1 MITVKQVETRK
12 EQKAFLDFP
21 LDLYAGN
28 PNFVP
33 PLYMDEKKIFRPD
46 YVYSD
51 CCDFVCFLAYKDG
64 AVAGRIMAIVQKA
77 ANEKNGEKRARFCR
91 FDAIDD
97 FEVSK
102 ALFETAEKWAL
113 EKGMDTVCGPLNFSD
128 LEREGLLVE
137 GFDQQ
142 ATFEEN
148 YNAPYYGE
156 HIERLGYEK
165 DVDWV
170 GFRLYGAESPE
181 AMEELEQLSDF
192 IFRRYKLH
200 LGPSKSG
207 SDFLKR
213 YADGIFELIDK
224 SYEGLYGTV
233 RPGRERQDGMLRHHL
248 PRPGRRPRR
257 GPGQAHAGHRP
268 PPPEGPEEARR
279 HRPVPRG
286 RGSRICEPGRLRGLF
301 RRHHED
307 AAGQPEP
314 PLRGHEPQPGG
325 QLRHP
330 EPMEALP
337 QGTAQALPL
346 LCEETRMIKLLVD
359 CFGGDHSP
367 QAPVAGALAALAKNP
382 DLHLILTG
390 DEAILRK
397 ELEGKAYDAARLE
410 IVHAPEVIGCD
421 EKPTDV
427 VRLKRNSSMMKA
439 IILLRDED
447 DIAGM
452 VSTGST
458 GALVTGALVRLG
470 RIKGVIRPAFCPI
483 LPTMDGGIVGICDSG
498 ANVEVTPA
506 HLRQFAIM
514 ASLYMQEVYGIKN
527 PRTALLNVG
536 KEAEKG
542 DDIRK
547 ETYALL
553 QDTDCVNFVGNME
566 SRDLLSGSYDV
577 VVADGFSGNVLVKTT
592 EGTALELLKKLKKDI
607 YSRTLYK
614 LGALLMKRMFLEEK
628 EFMNYQNY
636 GGSVLLGTSKV
647 VVKGHGSSKAVA
659 VEKCIEQAYRMEVSH
674 LSGKIEEA
682 VARYEHYED

>member
-1 MITVKQVETRK
+1 
-12 EQKAFLDFP
+12 
-21 LDLYAGN
+21 
-28 PNFVP
+28 
-33 PLYMDEKKIFRPD
+33 
-46 YVYSD
+46 
-51 CCDFVCFLAYKDG
+51 
-64 AVAGRIMAIVQKA
+64 
-77 ANEKNGEKRARFCR
+77 
-91 FDAIDD
+91 
-97 FEVSK
+97 
-102 ALFETAEKWAL
+102 
-113 EKGMDTVCGPLNFSD
+113 
-128 LEREGLLVE
+128 
-137 GFDQQ
+137 
-142 ATFEEN
+142 
-148 YNAPYYGE
+148 
-156 HIERLGYEK
+156 
-165 DVDWV
+165 
-170 GFRLYGAESPE
+170 
-181 AMEELEQLSDF
+181 
-192 IFRRYKLH
+192 
-200 LGPSKSG
+200 
-207 SDFLKR
+207 
-213 YADGIFELIDK
+213 
-224 SYEGLYGTV
+224 
-233 RPGRERQDGMLRHHL
+233 
-248 PRPGRRPRR
+248 
-257 GPGQAHAGHRP
+257 
-268 PPPEGPEEARR
+268 
-279 HRPVPRG
+279 
-286 RGSRICEPGRLRGLF
+286 
-301 RRHHED
+301 
-307 AAGQPEP
+307 
-314 PLRGHEPQPGG
+314 
-325 QLRHP
+325 
-330 EPMEALP
+330 
-337 QGTAQALPL
+337 
-346 LCEETRMIKLLVD
+346 MIKLLID

-367 QAPVAGALAALAKNP
+367 QAPVEGALAALAKNP

-390 DEAILRK
+390 DEAVLRK
-397 ELEGKAYDAARLE
+397 ELEGKAYDASRLE

-439 IILLRDED
+439 IMMLRDED

-470 RIKGVIRPAFCPI
+470 RIRGIIRPAFCPL
-483 LPTMDGGIVGICDSG
+483 LPTMDGGIVSICDSG

-514 ASLYMQEVYGIKN
+514 ASLYMQEVYGVKN

-542 DDIRK
+542 DDLRK
-547 ETYALL
+547 ETYQLL
-553 QDTDCVNFVGNME
+553 QETDCVNFVGNME

-614 LGALLMKRMFLEEK
+614 LGAILMKRMFQEEK